1 MRNPLLK
8 RIPREFI
15 GEFGKYLAIFLFM
28 TATIGFISGFLV
40 SARSMKIT
48 YDESFERYN
57 VENGHFVLLEEANE
71 DFINRVEEEN
81 VQIIKD
87 YYKEISVDQDGD
99 GEKNYSLRLFGPREN
114 VNQICLLE
122 GKLPEQKNEIAL
134 DRLFLQNNKIEMGET
149 IEIDGITYDIC
160 GMVAFS
166 DYSTGYQS
174 NNDIM
179 FDATM
184 FGVGV
189 LTQEDFDAITEDY
202 LHYSY
207 AWKYKEE
214 PEDDKEEKEVSEDL
228 MVATAKAAIREG
240 LTLDIFLPRYANKSI
255 QFAGDDITK
264 DKPMMTVLLY
274 VLIAIMAFVFAV
286 TVSNTIANEATVIG
300 TLRASGYTKG
310 EIFRHYIA
318 TPLLVTILAAI
329 IGNILGYTIFVDVAK
344 DMYLGSYNLTTYV
357 TYWNAEAFIKT
368 TIVPTIIMAI
378 VISIAIVRKLSF
390 SPLQLIRKDTSKKKR
405 EKAVKL
411 PHFPFFTRFR
421 IRIIL
426 QNLSGYLTLFIGIIF
441 ANLILMFGLV
451 MTPLLDNYG
460 DQAVEYKPANYQY
473 ILKNMQEID
482 AKGAEKYC
490 VTSLKMLD
498 DYYDPEDISVYGIVE
513 NSQYYNIDLPE
524 HGVVVT
530 NDFAEKYGVE
540 EGSIINLKEEFGD
553 KIYAFEVKGI
563 YTYPTSLA
571 VYMTQKSYNEVFAD
585 EIEEQLDSANMM
597 NKMLGEMTEHKN
609 FSYYNG
615 YFSNENLE
623 GTYLRKDN
631 IASVITE
638 DDLTKLSRQMDIS
651 MGEMFG
657 MVGVFAIVLFALLLY
672 LLTKLILEKNTNAIS
687 MVKILGYENKEI
699 ASLYLMSSIWV
710 VVISA
715 ILALFINTEFF
726 KLIIV
731 VFLKGYGGWF
741 HLTIAPLLYVK
752 MFLMMLGTYFV
763 VAVTQ
768 FIKIKKIPMDEALKN
783 RE

>member
-1 MRNPLLK
+1 
-8 RIPREFI
+8 
-15 GEFGKYLAIFLFM
+15 
-28 TATIGFISGFLV
+28 
-40 SARSMKIT
+40 
-48 YDESFERYN
+48 
-57 VENGHFVLLEEANE
+57 
-71 DFINRVEEEN
+71 
-81 VQIIKD
+81 
-87 YYKEISVDQDGD
+87 
-99 GEKNYSLRLFGPREN
+99 
-114 VNQICLLE
+114 
-122 GKLPEQKNEIAL
+122 
-134 DRLFLQNNKIEMGET
+134 
-149 IEIDGITYDIC
+149 
-160 GMVAFS
+160 
-166 DYSTGYQS
+166 
-174 NNDIM
+174 
-179 FDATM
+179 
-184 FGVGV
+184 
-189 LTQEDFDAITEDY
+189 
-202 LHYSY
+202 
-207 AWKYKEE
+207 
-214 PEDDKEEKEVSEDL
+214 
-228 MVATAKAAIREG
+228 
-240 LTLDIFLPRYANKSI
+240 
-255 QFAGDDITK
+255 
-264 DKPMMTVLLY
+264 
-274 VLIAIMAFVFAV
+274 
-286 TVSNTIANEATVIG
+286 
-300 TLRASGYTKG
+300 
-310 EIFRHYIA
+310 
-318 TPLLVTILAAI
+318 
-329 IGNILGYTIFVDVAK
+329 
-344 DMYLGSYNLTTYV
+344 MYLGSYNLTTYV